1 MHTPAPV
8 YTFLVDN
15 IDYQTI
21 YSQPLPNTIGNVLNS
36 LNNQAVYIPYVSRP
50 LKNGDIFTLFGKKA
64 QYVYDTFIDKSPRIL
79 RLIAE
84 TSRIPTLIKSIGFD
98 LETLPVKT
106 AFSNVYISTIFN
118 YSGKNV
124 SFLLNAFYQDG
135 FSCDISLSK
144 DGVFDET
151 SPTNSFLISIDNASI
166 VNLTLNSE
174 NNFYYTYDELS
185 FED

>member
-21 YSQPLPNTIGNVLNS
+21 YSQPLPNTIDNVLNN
-36 LNNQAVYIPYVSRP
+36 LNNQAVYIPYVNRP

-64 QYVYDTFIDKSPRIL
+64 KYVYDAFIDKSPRIL
-79 RLIAE
+79 RIIAE
-84 TSRIPTLIKSIGFD
+84 TSRIPTLIKNNGFD
-98 LETLPVKT
+98 LTTLPSKT
-106 AFSNVYISTIFN
+106 ASSNIYIATIFN

-124 SFLLNAFYQDG
+124 NFLLNSSDN
-135 FSCDISLSK
+135 ISLFR
-144 DGVFDET
+144 DGVLDQT
-151 SPTNSFLISIDNASI
+151 SPINSFVISINNASV
-166 VNLTLNSE
+166 VNLTLNSD
-174 NNFYYTYDELS
+174 NKFYYTYDELS